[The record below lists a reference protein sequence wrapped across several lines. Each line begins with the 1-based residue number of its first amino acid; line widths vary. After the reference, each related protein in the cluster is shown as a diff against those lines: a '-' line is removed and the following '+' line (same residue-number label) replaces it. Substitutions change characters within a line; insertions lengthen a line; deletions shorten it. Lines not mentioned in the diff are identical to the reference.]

1 MTTDSESTTRSSQ
14 SQSSG
19 GINAIGRYRRV
30 RAESIAAWH
39 SFFRRRTAVF
49 FTFLFPA
56 LLVLIFG
63 ALIQTQTGDGGLF
76 AEPAGFYIP
85 GYLATVV
92 LFTPLSRIGS
102 EVARH
107 RDDNRFEKLATTPL
121 SRAEWLFSHTFVN
134 VLIIGAASLLILLM
148 VVGLTDASLRLAPEL
163 LLLVPFVAFGSA
175 LFCGVGAVL
184 GRLTSS
190 RDGAIAASNGIAFP
204 LLFLSEAFVS
214 GAMFPT
220 WILPLIGRSPVTYFS
235 RGVRTVTFDPTGSWA
250 PELVVLLGLAVVFF
264 LVGSMAIP
272 RTD

>member
-1 MTTDSESTTRSSQ
+1 MSSHQ
-14 SQSSG
+14 NPPSPPRPQRG
-19 GINAIGRYRRV
+19 GSLRRI
-30 RAESIAAWH
+30 RAESIAAWR

-63 ALIQTQTGDGGLF
+63 ALIQTQSADGGLF

-85 GYLATVV
+85 GYVATVV

-107 RDDNRFEKLATTPL
+107 REDNRFEKLATTPL
-121 SRAEWLFSHTFVN
+121 SRAEWLFAHTLVN
-134 VLIIGAASLLILLM
+134 VLIIGGASLLILLL
-148 VVGLTDASLRLAPEL
+148 VVGFTGAAVPLSAAL
-163 LLLVPFVAFGSA
+163 LVLVPFVAFGSA

-184 GRLTSS
+184 GRVTGS

-214 GAMFPT
+214 GEMFPA
-220 WILPLIGRSPVTYFS
+220 WILPFVDHSPLTYFS
-235 RGVRTVTFDPTGSWA
+235 RGVRAVTYDPSMSWA
-250 PELVVLLGLAVVFF
+250 PELAVLVGLAVVGFGIGA
-264 LVGSMAIP
+264 VAIP
-272 RTD
+272 HTD

>member
-1 MTTDSESTTRSSQ
+1 MSDRP
-14 SQSSG
+14 G
-19 GINAIGRYRRV
+19 GVGGRARRV
-30 RAESIAAWH
+30 RAESLAAWR

-63 ALIQTQTGDGGLF
+63 ALIQTQSADGGLF

-85 GYLATVV
+85 GYVVTVV

-107 RDDNRFEKLATTPL
+107 REDNRFEKLATTPL
-121 SRAEWLFSHTFVN
+121 SRAEWLLSHTVVN
-134 VLIIGAASLLILLM
+134 VLIIGAASLLILVL
-148 VVGLTDASLRLAPEL
+148 VVGLTGAPLPLTVEL
-163 LLLVPFVAFGSA
+163 LVLLPFVAFASA

-184 GRLTSS
+184 GRITDS

-204 LLFLSEAFVS
+204 LLFLSEAFVN
-214 GAMFPT
+214 AEMFPT
-220 WILPLIGRSPVTYFS
+220 WILPIVEHSPVTYFS
-235 RGVRTVTFDPTGSWA
+235 RGVRAITFDPTMSWK
-250 PELVVLLGLAVVFF
+250 PELAVV
-264 LVGSMAIP
+264 VGIAILAFAVGAAAIP